1 MQQDIENVVNKF
13 IDKTKGYAKS
23 IEKEAKVIKQYNKNR
38 DNGYKTISS
47 VIELDGF
54 KVRFEYHV
62 NEGIGFKK
70 GIVTVFYNIGN
81 LEYHAYDVLKQIA
94 PKDTGQLRN
103 SITSKVERDGT
114 DVVGVVFTP
123 KEYAPYVEYGTG
135 LFAEKGGR
143 KDVPWVYVDDKGK
156 GHTTSGQKPHPY
168 LRPALNENRDKI
180 IRILEESVKND

>member
-1 MQQDIENVVNKF
+1 MAIHIDDIEPIIQRLEHLTDVGK
-13 IDKTKGYAKS
+13 
-23 IEKEAKVIKQYNKNR
+23 IESAMGDCCALVERRA
-38 DNGYKTISS
+38 
-47 VIELDGF
+47 
-54 KVRFEYHV
+54 
-62 NEGIGFKK
+62 
-70 GIVTVFYNIGN
+70 
-81 LEYHAYDVLKQIA
+81 KQIA